1 MRHCNAASGAKGTQ
15 SNYFLTGNRSSL
27 GCIMVYATEQM
38 MAIASVK
45 AQMEIHITNLH
56 SLAADNAMGCD
67 RFQCRPAKFDMRS
80 DKTTCHYGCPRTCNA
95 HRSGS

>member
-27 GCIMVYATEQM
+27 GCIMVDATEQM

-67 RFQCRPAKFDMRS
+67 RFQCRPAKFDMR
-80 DKTTCHYGCPRTCNA
+80 
-95 HRSGS
+95 